1 MPRVVQSPTPSGA
14 RVALSKAPLAL
25 KSGGVVSSNS
35 YPCPRTLRAEEETRG
50 LPLICLSAFRLAT
63 WREASG
69 RRDGLVSRELCSL
82 HHQPR
87 GRGRERAQDGAAA
100 GGDGRVAQKPS
111 RGSRHSFSPPTS
123 KWSCQPLPP
132 GVGGACRGRSSV
144 GGACCRC
151 SSDPSPG

>member
-1 MPRVVQSPTPSGA
+1 M
-14 RVALSKAPLAL
+14 ALSKAPLAL

-63 WREASG
+63 RREASG
-69 RRDGLVSRELCSL
+69 RRDGLVSRKLCSL

-100 GGDGRVAQKPS
+100 GGDGRVA
-111 RGSRHSFSPPTS
+111 
-123 KWSCQPLPP
+123 
-132 GVGGACRGRSSV
+132 GRLKSQAVAADVAADTVSALRPAS
-144 GGACCRC
+144 GPA
-151 SSDPSPG
+151 SPSPQEWEGLVADAAP